1 MSEKAQH
8 EHSPSP
14 LEELMEVNRKQKQ
27 ITIGIPKELVEDE
40 SRIPITPE
48 AVELLTASGL
58 RVIIESGAGDA
69 ADYKNLDYAE
79 SGANIVENRSE
90 VFESDIILKVAPFTL
105 AEIELLKKQQLIISS
120 FQMPKQSEEAL
131 RRLMQKKVTAIAFEF
146 LQDDLKNLPVVQVM
160 SEIAGSAAIMI
171 ASEYLSNAHSGKGVL
186 LGGITG
192 ISATEVVILGAGTA
206 GEFAARSALALGA
219 SVKIFDH
226 SITSLRNIQNKLG
239 QRVFTS
245 IYHPRVLL
253 KALKSADVV
262 IGDVD
267 LIDPRHRFVVSEEM
281 VEEMKPGSVII
292 DLSIDQ
298 GGCFETSKPATHQNP
313 VFVKHGIIHYCVP
326 NIPSRVARTATIA
339 LSNIFSPLLLE
350 LNQVGGIK
358 EMLKDNLGVRHG
370 VYLYNGILTNK
381 FIAKKYGIRGQDID
395 LLMAVFND

>member
-1 MSEKAQH
+1 
-8 EHSPSP
+8 
-14 LEELMEVNRKQKQ
+14 
-27 ITIGIPKELVEDE
+27 
-40 SRIPITPE
+40 
-48 AVELLTASGL
+48 
-58 RVIIESGAGDA
+58 
-69 ADYKNLDYAE
+69 
-79 SGANIVENRSE
+79 
-90 VFESDIILKVAPFTL
+90 
-105 AEIELLKKQQLIISS
+105 
-120 FQMPKQSEEAL
+120 
-131 RRLMQKKVTAIAFEF
+131 
-146 LQDDLKNLPVVQVM
+146 M

-171 ASEYLSNAHSGKGVL
+171 ASEYLSNAHNGKGVL

-253 KALKSADVV
+253 KALKSSDVV

-267 LIDPRHRFVVSEEM
+267 LIDPRHRFVVSEAM
-281 VEEMKPGSVII
+281 VEDMKPGSVII

-313 VFVKHGIIHYCVP
+313 VFVRHGIIHYCVP

-358 EMLKDNLGVRHG
+358 DLLKDNLGVRHG

-381 FIAKKYGIRGQDID
+381 FIAQKFGIRGQDID